1 MEDDKKDVSEILNKH
16 KALMI
21 KNGMAEEAAEEI
33 LVSFK
38 ARLEIIPPNYPIPK
52 CSDSVYNDPV
62 LDWINQ
68 YALSSATA
76 NRQYTVFTSVE
87 DLKKVVECGLGKK
100 CYVRDYSG
108 YLVQDGTIFFIFVYC
123 ADFKQMN
130 NQSYKIIFSSSQQS
144 QDIFIQGQAFSG
156 SYFVDVDAIR
166 LNKFLKVKELII
178 DDFDFD
184 FEVRKS
190 WEEALMIFRSLFV

>member
-1 MEDDKKDVSEILNKH
+1 MEDGKKDVSEILSKH

-21 KNGMAEEAAEEI
+21 KNGMTEEAAEEI

-38 ARLEIIPPNYPIPK
+38 ARLEIVPPNYPIPK
-52 CSDSVYNDPV
+52 CSDLVYNDPV

-68 YALSSATA
+68 YALSPATA

-87 DLKKVVECGLGKK
+87 DLKKIVESGLDKK

-130 NQSYKIIFSSSQQS
+130 NQGYKIIFSSSQQS
-144 QDIFIQGQAFSG
+144 PDIFIQGQTHGS
-156 SYFVDVDAIR
+156 SYFADVDAIR
-166 LNKFLKVKELII
+166 LNIFLKGKGLVT

-190 WEEALMIFRSLFV
+190 WEEALIVFRSLFV